1 MIQLRWLVKEVS
13 TRKELRPGS
22 YGGAMIDG
30 TKIVKVL
37 QYRDTILKEYHIGYL
52 KSVWSDW
59 KDVPEEKE

>member
-22 YGGAMIDG
+22 YGGAG

>member
-30 TKIVKVL
+30 TKIVNDVTPGKV
-37 QYRDTILKEYHIGYL
+37 YPRITNE
-52 KSVWSDW
+52 
-59 KDVPEEKE
+59 